1 MQTPER
7 TLDRPVLVPAASVE
21 MNPSWESDWGRAVFT
36 FVRRAS
42 EEGKTV
48 KVSVDERMLTPQE
61 AAAYADV
68 GRMTILR
75 RIEDGTIKAM
85 KRGSHW
91 RIPESEVER
100 YRHQMWVDTVAAM
113 ADDF

>member
-1 MQTPER
+1 MP
-7 TLDRPVLVPAASVE
+7 TLESNVDRQVVVPAASVAL
-21 MNPSWESDWGRAVFT
+21 NPSWESDWGRAVFQ

-48 KVSVDERMLTPQE
+48 TVRVEERMLTPQE
-61 AAAYADV
+61 AAGLADV
-68 GRMTILR
+68 ARTTILR
-75 RIEDGTIKAM
+75 RIEDGTIKAT

-91 RIPESEVER
+91 RIPESEVDR